1 MKSNGATTVSTEKIV
16 DDELD
21 PEQHGGVR
29 LKRVFGVLDATAH
42 VVGGIIGSGI
52 FISPKVRTE
61 IFLQMCTFTYK
72 SPEPST

>member
-52 FISPKVRTE
+52 FVAPGGVLTGMKFIYQLLRN
-61 IFLQMCTFTYK
+61 
-72 SPEPST
+72 